1 MSKHRLVNGR
11 LQQMDKRFSDL
22 KERQKCKIAEWIYDA
37 YQREYRQTDQ
47 PPGRKAEER
56 ILESVMGQI
65 DDAGIWIPEDEI
77 VQYYRRKK
85 KKMEKRLNAEKI
97 E

>member
-11 LQQMDKRFSDL
+11 LLQMDKRFSDL
-22 KERQKCKIAEWIYDA
+22 KERQKCKIAEWIYDV

-47 PPGRKAEER
+47 PPDRKAEER

>member
-11 LQQMDKRFSDL
+11 LLQMDKRFSDL

-37 YQREYRQTDQ
+37 YQREYGQTDQ
-47 PPGRKAEER
+47 PPDRKAEER

-77 VQYYRRKK
+77 VQY
-85 KKMEKRLNAEKI
+85 L
-97 E
+97 